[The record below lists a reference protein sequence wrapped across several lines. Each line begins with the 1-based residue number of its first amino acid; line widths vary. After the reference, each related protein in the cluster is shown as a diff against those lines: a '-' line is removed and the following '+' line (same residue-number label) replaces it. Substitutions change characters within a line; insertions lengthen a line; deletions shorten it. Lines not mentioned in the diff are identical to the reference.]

1 MQVTLTSKL
10 PATSEK
16 APGFRS
22 NGKEERRCSDG
33 QYLKAGSQNKV
44 FQFNKPEDIIF
55 KNGDVEFKAQ
65 FTSDGK
71 LKCFFCSQELK
82 QVKKHINTKHELQI
96 QDKAGLEQFCEE
108 VLRKWKR
115 EKQSKYDESR
125 QDKRKSYMKDYDAKR
140 KENEVRKEQMRVSN
154 KKYKGT
160 DRGKAA
166 KRSADLR
173 HQANLGELKWRSK
186 LREYQQTKVE
196 KRRTGGSVI
205 SRRIKFQKAVLRGPE
220 YVCSSCHRKLYQ
232 KSVTIISER
241 MRGKISEACEE
252 TRSNFKAQGSDKVFN
267 SKSKPK
273 QSDDQEDLLK
283 IKSNFKAQGGN
294 KVFHSNSKPKQT
306 DDQEDLLKMLEK
318 HQVRS
323 VDNLFYLCS
332 TCKSSLLGGKMPSMA
347 VGNGLG
353 LSTDPECP
361 QLTELENNL
370 IAKTINFQKIVLL
383 HRSRWLQG
391 QGKMISVPVK
401 AHDIMNT
408 MKQLPRLPS
417 EAGLVAIKL
426 KRKKQYKGHVRHELI
441 RPEMV
446 FKALRYLRKAGH
458 PLYQYYDSEEDY
470 WKRLEEKDKR
480 GFMLLTGTD
489 DLEEED
495 LETLPVNAKD
505 TLLPDEAPEEED
517 GDRDINFELDREE
530 EEIQDDPVRRNHF
543 NYSEFSCL
551 VNGSPEIFLDDNGN
565 QAAPESF
572 APAEGKKPVNFLD
585 QSNWDISS
593 FPTLFPDGKFGKDYK
608 RTKKLTAQEFFQQ
621 RILNKDDRFSKNP
634 GFCFAAMSYVEAERL
649 RSNANLTGMKGK
661 RVEGT
666 GGISYE
672 VGDPCTVF
680 EKVKG
685 TPKYFQ
691 KAKYDMISKFENI
704 GPFQVR
710 DAFFTSMFLFCCPVD
725 NKFVFSSSSHSPVG
739 TCGGVQISLQCL
751 KSLDARSPMQWIGK
765 AATRCK
771 KQYMIKRALTLI
783 MYYIV
788 FRLLSKWKRM
798 VKQLT
803 CLGRSTLK
811 ITSTS
816 HSMSSSE
823 EMCCWPQGT
832 FSTGWRCSKRK

>member
-1 MQVTLTSKL
+1 MIMMKLFVFQLFMQVTSTSK
-10 PATSEK
+10 ASNSEE
-16 APGFRS
+16 APSSWS
-22 NGKEERRCSDG
+22 NVEAEGEGSDG
-33 QYLKAGSQNKV
+33 HYFKAGGENKGSQHK
-44 FQFNKPEDIIF
+44 ESADLIF
-55 KNGDVEFKAQ
+55 MNGDVELKAE
-65 FTSDGK
+65 FTPDGK
-71 LKCFFCSQELK
+71 LKCFFCSEEVK
-82 QVKKHINTKHELQI
+82 QVKRHINGKHEHQV
-96 QDKAGLEQFCEE
+96 QDQAALEQFCQE
-108 VLRKWKR
+108 VTGMWKR
-115 EKQSKYDESR
+115 ERQSKYDENR
-125 QDKRKSYMKDYDAKR
+125 KFERKDYWKEYNKDRKEEQKDFMKSYNGNRKEELKDYDAKR
-140 KENEVRKEQMRVSN
+140 KENEMRKKQMKSYVRKYR
-154 KKYKGT
+154 GT
-160 DRGKAA
+160 DGGKAA
-166 KRSADLR
+166 FKFANAR
-173 HQANLGELKWRSK
+173 HQEKLGELRWKAK
-186 LREYQQTKVE
+186 LREYKQTKVE

-220 YVCSSCHRKLYQ
+220 YVCSSCHRKLYR

-241 MRGKISEACEE
+241 LRGKISEASEGV
-252 TRSNFKAQGSDKVFN
+252 RSHLKAQGGNKVFH

-273 QSDDQEDLLK
+273 QSDNQEDLLK
-283 IKSNFKAQGGN
+283 INSNFKALGGN

-306 DDQEDLLKMLEK
+306 DDQDDLLKMLEK
-318 HQVRS
+318 HQVQS

-347 VGNGLG
+347 VGNSLE
-353 LSTDPECP
+353 LSTDPERP

-370 IAKTINFQKIVLL
+370 IAKTINFQKIVLM

-408 MKQLPRLPS
+408 VKQLPRLPS

-426 KRKKQYKGHVRHELI
+426 KRKKQYKGHMRHELI

-565 QAAPESF
+565 QAASESF
-572 APAEGKKPVNFLD
+572 APAEGKKPVNFLN
-585 QSNWDISS
+585 QPNWDISS

-649 RSNANLTGMKGK
+649 RSNANLTGMRGK
-661 RVEGT
+661 RVEGK
-666 GGISYE
+666 GGVSYE
-672 VGDPCTVF
+672 LGDPCTVF
-680 EKVKG
+680 EKVPG

-710 DAFFTSMFLFCCPVD
+710 NASLTSIFIFTVLLITHLFSVLFHTHEWGHEVEC
-725 NKFVFSSSSHSPVG
+725 KFHSS
-739 TCGGVQISLQCL
+739 
-751 KSLDARSPMQWIGK
+751 A
-765 AATRCK
+765 
-771 KQYMIKRALTLI
+771 
-783 MYYIV
+783 
-788 FRLLSKWKRM
+788 
-798 VKQLT
+798 
-803 CLGRSTLK
+803 
-811 ITSTS
+811 
-816 HSMSSSE
+816 
-823 EMCCWPQGT
+823 
-832 FSTGWRCSKRK
+832 